1 MLIFASI
8 IYDTYVDISNPHQGK
23 GRKPRMNSKR
33 LTAAFVKFKS
43 SSAHVKVLL
52 VFLSILVP
60 FALLY
65 GINAKSFDQ
74 IYNGRAYYLFFAWLV
89 ILVFAFDW
97 KKYSTEPS
105 SISNK
110 NKIAFGIALT
120 LPTFY
125 VIACTFFGLN
135 VFIMN
140 MGKLGGIIP
149 PWLNDLP
156 LSVEFM
162 VFALLFGAIFFAAYR
177 RKGLSDFSIVVA
189 LLAAVGVINLLT
201 ILYPYAGEF
210 KQSFTPFQILVPST
224 TNLSSDV
231 LNLMGY
237 KTMILNSADY
247 APTLIVSNGYS
258 NYGAQI
264 AWPCAGID
272 SLIIYS
278 IVMLLFLMRTD
289 FSRIQKVVYFA
300 FGAVITYFINVL
312 RIVTIFL
319 IGLSGDIAGVSAFH
333 GFYGQFYSTLW
344 IVSYILLI
352 VGSRILWN
360 KLRPAKLE
368 KTIVRD
374 EKSKE
379 LKI

>member
-1 MLIFASI
+1 
-8 IYDTYVDISNPHQGK
+8 
-23 GRKPRMNSKR
+23 MNKKW
-33 LTAAFVKFKS
+33 LTAAFIKFKS
-43 SSAHVKVLL
+43 SSAHLKVFF

-74 IYNGRAYYLFFAWLV
+74 IYNGRAYYLFFVWLV

-97 KKYSTEPS
+97 KKYSAKPS
-105 SISNK
+105 SILTK

-125 VIACTFFGLN
+125 VVASYFFGLN
-135 VFIMN
+135 DFVMK
-140 MGKLGGIIP
+140 MGQLNGIVP
-149 PWLNDLP
+149 PWLSDLP

-162 VFALLFGAIFFAAYR
+162 VFALLFGVIFLLAYR
-177 RKGLSDFSIVVA
+177 RKGLSDFSLVVA

-201 ILYPYAGEF
+201 ILYPYAGDI

-247 APTLIVSNGYS
+247 APTLVVSNGHS

-278 IVMLLFLMRTD
+278 IVILLFLMKAD
-289 FSRIQKVVYFA
+289 FPRIQKVAYFA

-319 IGLSGDIAGVSAFH
+319 IGLSGDSAAVSAFH